1 MRSISAIDLIF
12 ERNLYLIIMRHP
24 AKFHQSG
31 QGLFSPI
38 ICSVEGNDLTRTRW
52 ITEDSYFSDY
62 LFDTRPFL
70 LVPHRLIS
78 KRKSGLVT
86 CKPSRFSGAPMSKP
100 KLKVKIPV
108 LN

>member
-38 ICSVEGNDLTRTRW
+38 LCSVEGNDLTRTRW

-78 KRKSGLVT
+78 KRKSGLVHANQADFPAHP
-86 CKPSRFSGAPMSKP
+86 CP
-100 KLKVKIPV
+100 
-108 LN
+108 NQN